1 MIVSFD
7 LDGVLFVDP
16 VKYEIEQPLRY
27 PFNRFY
33 PDRLRKGTVDLIHRL
48 KNEKF
53 QVWVYTS
60 SYRRERYI
68 KGIFWHYHV
77 KFDKIINGTRHDR
90 EVQRN
95 RKQRLPSKLPSF
107 YRISLHIDDEE
118 SVMKNGQTY
127 GFRVLRV
134 SEPDPLWAEKV
145 LQEAIRIRE
154 IENRGK
160 QYLLFRS
167 CFQSV
172 LFQSAQIDA
181 VNDRRHH
188 RYPDIDAVH
197 DAAFRAKQRKHV
209 DHGMYYNTRKQ
220 TAAFVKRHRQHKSPA
235 YRKNHLQGC
244 FKPALSG
251 EQIDDM
257 SDPECQRNDCHRH
270 RRLILRKHRPEQEPA
285 EYHFLNKT
293 DKDHGYHSN
302 HQLCAAIGKRKPIP
316 EITRREDE
324 HRKKI
329 KIAFHILWPAGK
341 SVFLFK
347 MVPLYK

>member
-160 QYLLFRS
+160 
-167 CFQSV
+167 
-172 LFQSAQIDA
+172 
-181 VNDRRHH
+181 
-188 RYPDIDAVH
+188 
-197 DAAFRAKQRKHV
+197 
-209 DHGMYYNTRKQ
+209 
-220 TAAFVKRHRQHKSPA
+220 
-235 YRKNHLQGC
+235 
-244 FKPALSG
+244 
-251 EQIDDM
+251 
-257 SDPECQRNDCHRH
+257 
-270 RRLILRKHRPEQEPA
+270 
-285 EYHFLNKT
+285 
-293 DKDHGYHSN
+293 
-302 HQLCAAIGKRKPIP
+302 
-316 EITRREDE
+316 
-324 HRKKI
+324 
-329 KIAFHILWPAGK
+329 
-341 SVFLFK
+341 
-347 MVPLYK
+347 